1 MRRIATWLLVAAVVA
16 LGVVAAFDALQSEEV
31 VAREPPPPTRTA
43 TTATV
48 QGLTGQAGPAA
59 ARLRDAHVAGV
70 LTYADDDCRLS
81 AVSLP
86 DLEPVRA
93 PSFEMCRPL
102 TGSNGLGTVDGD
114 VVWAGLGYGS
124 VQVVVGKERLGPEI
138 SRRLSG
144 PGAERRGPFRAVQAV
159 ALGPGQRV
167 IVLAESTAEP
177 AERVLVVVED
187 GRVIHVQP
195 PWVVGDVNFMR
206 PSPLGTYFA
215 LLGPDGVRLFD
226 RDASPLALPAA
237 ARDPKAVAWSPDERW
252 AALATEDAV
261 YVFPAEAPYDP
272 MVRVPL
278 GVRDL
283 DWGDLER
290 RT

>member
-1 MRRIATWLLVAAVVA
+1 MRRIATLLLVAAVFA
-16 LGVVAAFDALQSEEV
+16 LGVVAAFDALRGEEV
-31 VAREPPPPTRTA
+31 VAREPPPQT
-43 TTATV
+43 TTAAV
-48 QGLTGQAGPAA
+48 RGLTGQAGPSA
-59 ARLRDAHVAGV
+59 ARLREARVAGV

-102 TGSNGLGTVDGD
+102 TDSSGLGTVDGD
-114 VVWAGLGYGS
+114 VVWAGLGYGA
-124 VQVVVGKERLGPEI
+124 VQVVVAKEMLGRAI
-138 SRRLSG
+138 SRWLSG
-144 PGAERRGPFRAVQAV
+144 PAAARRGPFRAVQAV
-159 ALGPGQRV
+159 ALGPARV
-167 IVLAESTAEP
+167 IVLAESSADP
-177 AERVLVVVED
+177 AERVLVVVEN
-187 GRVIHVQP
+187 GRVILVQP
-195 PWVVGDVNFMR
+195 RWVVREARFIR

-215 LLGPDGVRLFD
+215 LFGPDGVRLFD
-226 RDASPLALPAA
+226 RNASPLALPAA

-283 DWGDLER
+283 DWGGLER
-290 RT
+290 RS

>member
-1 MRRIATWLLVAAVVA
+1 
-16 LGVVAAFDALQSEEV
+16 
-31 VAREPPPPTRTA
+31 
-43 TTATV
+43 
-48 QGLTGQAGPAA
+48 LTGQAGPAA
-59 ARLRDAHVAGV
+59 ARLREAGVAGV

-86 DLEPVRA
+86 DFEPARA

-102 TGSNGLGTVDGD
+102 TDSGGLGTVEGD

-124 VQVVVGKERLGPEI
+124 VQVVVSKQMLGREI
-138 SRRLSG
+138 SRWLSG
-144 PGAERRGPFRAVQAV
+144 LALARDPFRAVQAG
-159 ALGPGQRV
+159 ALGPDRV
-167 IVLAESTAEP
+167 IVLAESTADP
-177 AERVLVVVED
+177 AERVLVLVEN
-187 GRVIHVQP
+187 GRVINVQP
-195 PWVVGDVNFMR
+195 PWVVLEARFMR

-226 RDASPLALPAA
+226 RDARPLALPAA
-237 ARDPKAVAWSPDERW
+237 ARNPQTVAWSPDDRW

-278 GVRDL
+278 RVRDL
-283 DWGDLER
+283 DWGGLER
-290 RT
+290 RS